1 PGSDVGYTVTV
12 TNNGPAYAGAVRIQ
26 DTAPDGTSI
35 ASWTARVEAGTVN
48 LPGTSGAGELDQT
61 IRILPAGATVTYD
74 ITLNTSE
81 ANTADLVN
89 TVTVSTETD
98 DAVPSN
104 NTAST
109 APLPSVPAAPTSGGD
124 LEACAESPV
133 QTLTATA
140 AVPAGQTVV
149 WYDAATGGNVVT
161 DPTLN
166 TVGTVTYYAEAVKG
180 ELVSATRTAVTLTIH
195 ALPVLVITDP
205 AVACAGATVDLTAAA
220 VTAGSDAGLTYTYYR
235 DAAGIDELTAPEAV
249 AASGTYYIR
258 ATDPNTGCSTV
269 APVTVQFVDRPVVT
283 ATHPDCVVGTG
294 SIAITE
300 PLGVDFEYSINGVD
314 YQSEPLFE
322 SVAPGTY
329 GVTARHVS
337 TPGCVSAEV
346 EVTIHATPTTV
357 TPGVVHPGCGE
368 STGRIEFPANADYEY
383 AVYQAGETPAY
394 QSSPVFADLAPGEYL
409 ARMRS
414 LLIDCELVAV
424 TVTIESAPATPAAP
438 VADDLTA
445 CAESPVQSLTATATV
460 PDGHTIVWYD
470 AATGGNVVADPT
482 LDAVG
487 TVTYYA
493 EARNGD
499 CVSETRTPVTLTLLE
514 TVEADA
520 GADQTKAE
528 GPRFTLDADLPA
540 GATGTWSVVAG
551 TPAVA
556 ISDIND
562 PKATLSLTPG
572 TSVTLRWTITRGS
585 CEAMDEVVL
594 TLLPAISEADL
605 HVTATVNT
613 SSPLAETEVVF
624 TVEVRNEGPGNA
636 TAVEVHDKLPGGYA
650 FVSAE
655 ASRGTYDAPPESGA
669 SVAWPTAGRKYC
681 G

>member
-1 PGSDVGYTVTV
+1 
-12 TNNGPAYAGAVRIQ
+12 
-26 DTAPDGTSI
+26 
-35 ASWTARVEAGTVN
+35 
-48 LPGTSGAGELDQT
+48 
-61 IRILPAGATVTYD
+61 
-74 ITLNTSE
+74 
-81 ANTADLVN
+81 
-89 TVTVSTETD
+89 
-98 DAVPSN
+98 
-104 NTAST
+104 
-109 APLPSVPAAPTSGGD
+109 
-124 LEACAESPV
+124 
-133 QTLTATA
+133 
-140 AVPAGQTVV
+140 
-149 WYDAATGGNVVT
+149 
-161 DPTLN
+161 
-166 TVGTVTYYAEAVKG
+166 
-180 ELVSATRTAVTLTIH
+180 
-195 ALPVLVITDP
+195 
-205 AVACAGATVDLTAAA
+205 
-220 VTAGSDAGLTYTYYR
+220 
-235 DAAGIDELTAPEAV
+235 
-249 AASGTYYIR
+249 
-258 ATDPNTGCSTV
+258 
-269 APVTVQFVDRPVVT
+269 RPVVT

-337 TPGCVSAEV
+337 TPGCVSGEV

-585 CEAMDEVVL
+585 SEAMDEVVL

-605 HVTATVNT
+605 HVTATVNP

-655 ASRGTYDAPPESGA
+655 ASRGTYDAASGIWRIGSLANGGAEVLRITALVNTEGEYLNRVAVQGSEDDPNTSNNTAEVAVAPVLPPQAVDDLAAGTSNKDLAIDVLGNDTERTYPLDAA
-669 SVAWPTAGRKYC
+669 SVEVVTPPQHGALSIGSDGTITYTSERGYVGEDRFTYRVKDSEGHWSQPAEVTITVAANPLRIPNIFTPNGDGQNDRFEIEGIEGYDRVEIVVFNRWGNEIYRHNRYDNTWGGADIQEGTYYYILTLHK
-681 G
+681 GNTKQVEKGWVVLKKQ